1 MSKDCYSRCMKKPF
15 ARLSLI
21 WVLLLSGSV
30 LLGCQTA
37 QVSTDARMATEDQ
50 TADPSVEQLPE
61 LNLPEPLLE
70 ASCDC
75 SDVEIVSEETYF
87 DRAMRAL
94 AARDF
99 EQASLYF
106 TRHAAATDSVESREA
121 DVGLVLIALLSSNP
135 SKADDSQALDDRAE
149 VLALAL
155 SLVRQLENR
164 VSVLE
169 KRNVKLASDLEK
181 REAVLKRLRE
191 LTLGQLED

>member
-1 MSKDCYSRCMKKPF
+1 MKKPF
-15 ARLSLI
+15 ARLSLL
-21 WVLLLSGSV
+21 WVLLLSSSV

-121 DVGLVLIALLSSNP
+121 DVGLALIALLSSNP

>member
-121 DVGLVLIALLSSNP
+121 DVGLALIALLSSNP

>member
-1 MSKDCYSRCMKKPF
+1 MSKDCYSRFMKKPF
-15 ARLSLI
+15 VRLSLI
-21 WVLLLSGSV
+21 WVLLLSSSV

-37 QVSTDARMATEDQ
+37 QVSNDARMATEDQ

-61 LNLPEPLLE
+61 LKLPEPLLE

-121 DVGLVLIALLSSNP
+121 DVGLALIALLSSNL
-135 SKADDSQALDDRAE
+135 SMADDSQALDDRAE

-164 VSVLE
+164 VSALE

>member
-1 MSKDCYSRCMKKPF
+1 
-15 ARLSLI
+15 
-21 WVLLLSGSV
+21 
-30 LLGCQTA
+30 
-37 QVSTDARMATEDQ
+37 
-50 TADPSVEQLPE
+50 
-61 LNLPEPLLE
+61 
-70 ASCDC
+70 
-75 SDVEIVSEETYF
+75 
-87 DRAMRAL
+87 MRAL

-121 DVGLVLIALLSSNP
+121 DVGLALIALLSSNP

>member
-15 ARLSLI
+15 ARLSLS
-21 WVLLLSGSV
+21 WVLLLSSSV

>member
-75 SDVEIVSEETYF
+75 SDVEIVSKETYF

-121 DVGLVLIALLSSNP
+121 DVGLALIALLSSNP
-135 SKADDSQALDDRAE
+135 SMADDSQALDDRAE

>member
-1 MSKDCYSRCMKKPF
+1 MSKDCYSRYMKKPF
-15 ARLSLI
+15 ARLSLL
-21 WVLLLSGSV
+21 WVLLLSSSV

-61 LNLPEPLLE
+61 LNLPKPLLE

-121 DVGLVLIALLSSNP
+121 DVGLALIALLSSNP

>member
-15 ARLSLI
+15 VRLSLL
-21 WVLLLSGSV
+21 WVLLLSTSV

-106 TRHAAATDSVESREA
+106 ARHAAATDSVESREA
-121 DVGLVLIALLSSNP
+121 DVGLALIALLSSNP

>member
-21 WVLLLSGSV
+21 WVLLLSSSV

-106 TRHAAATDSVESREA
+106 TRHAAATDSAESREA
-121 DVGLVLIALLSSNP
+121 DVGLALIALLSSNP
-135 SKADDSQALDDRAE
+135 SMADDSQALDDRAE

>member
-121 DVGLVLIALLSSNP
+121 DVGLALIALLSSNP
-135 SKADDSQALDDRAE
+135 SMTDDSQALDDRAE